1 MSEGMNEWGNE
12 WMKDNESVERH
23 VVGSQETFI
32 EWVSEWMN
40 EGMSEWMNYSSLR
53 ACLLLH
59 DLKCYFSL
67 SSSGNCAH
75 A

>member
-32 EWVSEWMN
+32 EWVSEWMREWVN
-40 EGMSEWMNYSSLR
+40 EWITPVSEPV
-53 ACLLLH
+53 
-59 DLKCYFSL
+59 YFFMT
-67 SSSGNCAH
+67 
-75 A
+75 